1 MLTMPATFGRN
12 TRTEQKEAGEK
23 YAPNSSKMVKF
34 VATFSWDN
42 GVTHVQSTW
51 TMVLLNL

>member
-1 MLTMPATFGRN
+1 MPATFGRN
-12 TRTEQKEAGEK
+12 TRTEEAGEK

-34 VATFSWDN
+34 VATFSWDD